1 MIVTKFVLF
10 LGFNILIDMLK
21 LVKTPSI
28 FYSNSTITF
37 LPIIYLVSFNQGRSG
52 GRYPCVPPRPPLEP
66 EAGSNILNLQNIHS
80 DFFIFLSINNVTICP
95 FYDNF
100 LNSFLQHHLIY
111 NVFFRGFHLKFIS
124 VSQSKMFDGD
134 FYQALYNAVSSV
146 IQSQI

>member
-1 MIVTKFVLF
+1 MGRDQELKWLAFSLYPISFFLYSPFKYYFMSMIVTKFVLF

-66 EAGSNILNLQNIHS
+66 EAGSNLVTVNLHTYS
-80 DFFIFLSINNVTICP
+80 DFLLFLSINNVTIGS
-95 FYDNF
+95 
-100 LNSFLQHHLIY
+100 LVIMVRWLIVSLQ
-111 NVFFRGFHLKFIS
+111 V
-124 VSQSKMFDGD
+124 D
-134 FYQALYNAVSSV
+134 
-146 IQSQI
+146 

>member
-1 MIVTKFVLF
+1 MGRDQELKWLAFSLYPISFFLYSPFKYYFMSMIVTKFVLF

-100 LNSFLQHHLIY
+100 LNSFL
-111 NVFFRGFHLKFIS
+111 
-124 VSQSKMFDGD
+124 
-134 FYQALYNAVSSV
+134 
-146 IQSQI
+146 